1 MERNAESLGPQV
13 DCVQRRS
20 VKLLAAD
27 GLLARPGGIWT
38 REKLTYLT
46 RYATAFMVAMA
57 NKRGP
62 GKWDRLVYVDL
73 LCGPGRDVDTESDEE
88 FLGSPLIALSIKPH
102 FDHLYLSDKDSKNV
116 KALETRVSPEDKSRI
131 SLRAGDCNLVVD
143 EVLKSISGRTLGLA
157 FIDPTGFE
165 VDFAT
170 LAKLAKRRI
179 DLLYLFPSGI
189 GFKRNLTNFLPLAN
203 SPMDRF
209 WGGKDWRALPEA
221 RRAAGT
227 SPEED
232 PEKIVKS
239 LVSAFRQKLTDVG
252 FTHQDEAAPLFTNT
266 KNAQMYHLL
275 YLTHDVSGLK
285 IWRGIKKIR
294 PGGQRSLPGLD

>member
-1 MERNAESLGPQV
+1 M
-13 DCVQRRS
+13 
-20 VKLLAAD
+20 KFLASD
-27 GLLARPGGIWT
+27 GLIARPGGIWT

-46 RYATAFMVAMA
+46 KYATAFMVAMA

-62 GKWDRLVYVDL
+62 EKWDRLVYLDL

-88 FLGSPLIALSIKPH
+88 FPGSPLIALSIKPH
-102 FDHLYLSDKDSKNV
+102 FDHLYLSDKDSKNI
-116 KALETRVSPEDKSRI
+116 KALEARVSPEDRPRI
-131 SLRAGDCNLVVD
+131 TLRVGDCNAIVD
-143 EVLKSISGRTLGLA
+143 DVLNSISRRTLGLA

-189 GFKRNLTNFLPLAN
+189 GVKRNLGNSLPLAT
-203 SPMDRF
+203 SRMDRF
-209 WGGKDWRALPEA
+209 WGGRDWRDLPEA

-227 SPEED
+227 SREED
-232 PEKIVKS
+232 PAKIVTS

-266 KNAQMYHLL
+266 RNAQMYHLL
-275 YLTHDVSGLK
+275 YLTHDGSGLK
-285 IWRGIKKIR
+285 IWRRIKRIR